1 MSNKYPSYV
10 AGLIVFVALVIFFG
24 GILFLS
30 GKEIFF
36 RNNYDIRIEFSNV
49 AGLKGQSPI
58 TMRGFQIGT
67 VGDVILGRD
76 KITVIGVIKRE
87 FPVPVDSTAE
97 VSTLNFIGEKAVEI
111 VPGRSTELIRS
122 GGVLK
127 GANRD
132 LMSMAVSVLDAAKA
146 KVEGAD
152 VSNVTKKITDLV
164 ATFQDMIQSAGDKV
178 RGFDVA
184 RLNSQV
190 GEIAK
195 AGEDLRKFIETAQG
209 GTEKFSQ
216 QSGESL
222 EKFNGTLQRI
232 DGALQQISD
241 MSAEIKTLTQT
252 INSQGI
258 FASMDTTIKEL
269 QGFLADIKKNPK
281 KYVRFSIF

>member
-1 MSNKYPSYV
+1 MSPKNPSYV
-10 AGLIVFVALVIFFG
+10 AGLIVFVALIIFFG

-36 RNNYDIRIEFSNV
+36 RKNLDIRIEFSDV
-49 AGLKGQSPI
+49 AGLKSQSPVA
-58 TMRGFQIGT
+58 MRGYQIGT
-67 VGDVILGRD
+67 VSDVILGRD
-76 KITVIGVIKRE
+76 KITVVALIKRE
-87 FPVPVDSTAE
+87 FPVPIDSTAE
-97 VSTLNFIGEKAVEI
+97 VSTLNFIGEKAVTI
-111 VPGRSTELIRS
+111 VPGRSTDLIRS

-127 GANRD
+127 GTNRD
-132 LMSMAVSVLDAAKA
+132 LMSMALSVLDAAKA

-152 VSNVTKKITDLV
+152 VSNVTRKVTDLV
-164 ATFQDMIQSAGDKV
+164 ATVQDLIQSAGDKV

-184 RLNSQV
+184 RLNNQV

-209 GTEKFSQ
+209 STEKFSQ